1 MIKKRKIK
9 TEEEERWKIK
19 PAEWEINLSETK
31 KIPSSTFNFFMEDL
45 TLFLLR
51 GAVSSPDVKT

>member
-19 PAEWEINLSETK
+19 PAEWEINLSETNK
-31 KIPSSTFNFFMEDL
+31 NRKISMTAFDSH
-45 TLFLLR
+45 
-51 GAVSSPDVKT
+51 S

>member
-31 KIPSSTFNFFMEDL
+31 KIPLSTFFFSGRFNLIPTE
-45 TLFLLR
+45 R
-51 GAVSSPDVKT
+51 CHI